1 MQCQQGSACVSHC
14 TCLVCI
20 PAEMVAA
27 AARLGE
33 EGDVD
38 GALAATRQAEALG
51 AQHDAMHKTMTDPE
65 RTMSVC
71 EVCGI
76 FISVEGDGRR
86 LVRRPL
92 CVT

>member
-1 MQCQQGSACVSHC
+1 
-14 TCLVCI
+14 
-20 PAEMVAA
+20 MVAA

-86 LVRRPL
+86 LVRRTL